1 MTAVPPFN
9 PKQISGCQLWL
20 DGADPAGTGVAP
32 ANGATVTTW
41 TDKSG
46 SGNSVTC
53 PSSTYSYNSTTGQSG
68 IYFNSSASS
77 ALSLTPTTSF
87 FVSSYGTG
95 PSFPTSYP
103 GLLGSYYVVCY
114 GTYWMGANGYGA
126 GGVWAANRS
135 LNSYGAYLADSRN
148 IALNSVAADPPSAIS
163 VRVGAGD
170 SYPGGNQWIGHIYE
184 VILYN
189 TTFSEF
195 QRKQVEGYLAQKWG
209 LRQQLPQEHPGQK
222 GIIYP
227 TIARPLA
234 TPLLY
239 QSTFLP
245 TQISGCVLWLDGTD
259 PLGTGTPPSNG
270 TSISTWYDKSGN
282 GNNGTSGT
290 APSFNSSGINTK
302 GVVSFNGSTTYL
314 NSQDLYSN
322 RSFSIFMVIRRQA
335 SIPGF
340 TGLLCGSSGSPNQ
353 NMTFAFRNDNV
364 FTLGFYYN
372 DVNYGSFASYTGNT
386 STEPAYLIEGTYTPG
401 ARVLYVN
408 GNFGSSDTNSTN
420 LGSDPGPVIG
430 GYSGQIFNGF
440 IGDIVILNGIPNS
453 TSRQQI
459 EGYLAWKWG
468 IQSSLPGD
476 HAYKSSSP
484 STTNPFGLT
493 RPTYVAAVV
502 PTPVTKVF
510 PAPKSVIATGG
521 NTIVTAN
528 GYKIHTFTTVGSAA
542 NFVLSANPGN
552 NLFQV
557 LVVGGGGGGGST
569 FCGGGGGAGGAV
581 YNSSFTI
588 TIGTYTVTVGGGGNG
603 TSTYLNGGASGT
615 DTSFSSLTGY
625 GGGGGGS
632 DSSGAGGASGKSGGC
647 GGGAGYATGV
657 GTGSQGYNGSVGERI
672 NSIAKA
678 GGGGGM
684 GSAGT
689 ISGGGNGLSYT
700 VGGVTTTYA
709 AGGGGGTSDI
719 AGATLGLG
727 GSSGIGGSGATQS
740 VAATSP
746 SANTGSGGGGGGGGA
761 YPTGTKGADGI
772 VIIAYQY
779 P

>member
-1 MTAVPPFN
+1 MSRAFMTAVPPFN
-9 PKQISGCQLWL
+9 PKQIGGCQLWL

-32 ANGATVTTW
+32 ANGATLTSW

-46 SGNSVTC
+46 SGNSVTL
-53 PSSTYSYNSTTGQSG
+53 PSLTYSLNTYTGYSG
-68 IYFNSSASS
+68 VVFTSGTASS
-77 ALSLTPTTSF
+77 QLTLTPFECF
-87 FVSSYGTG
+87 FASSYSTG
-95 PSFPTSYP
+95 PYFPTSYP
-103 GLLGSYYVVCY
+103 GLLGQTSVIMYGNYYTLISANV
-114 GTYWMGANGYGA
+114 MGP
-126 GGVWAANRS
+126 GGGFNNFSSAIFGD
-135 LNSYGAYLADSRN
+135 YKTDSRN
-148 IALNSVAADPPSAIS
+148 MTVSGAYSSPSS
-163 VRVGAGD
+163 SFTLRVGSGD
-170 SYPGGNQWIGHIYE
+170 GYPGNSWLGHIYE
-184 VILYN
+184 VIVFNVALS
-189 TTFSEF
+189 TA

-227 TIARPLA
+227 TIKTPLA
-234 TPLLY
+234 TPLVY
-239 QSTFLP
+239 PSSFVP
-245 TQISGCVLWLDGTD
+245 TQIANCTLWLDGAD
-259 PLGTGTPPSNG
+259 PAGTGTPPSNG
-270 TSISTWYDKSGN
+270 STVSTWVDKSGG
-282 GNNGTSGT
+282 GNNGSG
-290 APSFNSSGINTK
+290 
-302 GVVSFNGSTTYL
+302 NGS
-314 NSQDLYSN
+314 YS
-322 RSFSIFMVIRRQA
+322 
-335 SIPGF
+335 
-340 TGLLCGSSGSPNQ
+340 SSGSNIVFNNSSYSLPTG
-353 NMTFAFRNDNV
+353 TFIS
-364 FTLGFYYN
+364 
-372 DVNYGSFASYTGNT
+372 GSGSYTIFSIQSTNNPSGIEYFWSFGPITSAQHLSFPHANSPSPYLSWNGNDYSFTYSMTSGRSFIAVNSYNVSSNFKYGYVNGSLDGSMAPAVARNT
-386 STEPAYLIEGTYTPG
+386 STSPNTLGVGP
-401 ARVLYVN
+401 N
-408 GNFGSSDTNSTN
+408 GYN
-420 LGSDPGPVIG
+420 
-430 GYSGQIFNGF
+430 
-440 IGDIVILNGIPNS
+440 LNGTLSEILIFS
-453 TSRQQI
+453 SFLTTTQQQQV
-459 EGYLAWKWG
+459 EGYLAWKWALQSYLPANHTYKNSAPNISNALG
-468 IQSSLPGD
+468 IS
-476 HAYKSSSP
+476 
-484 STTNPFGLT
+484 
-493 RPTYVAAVV
+493 RPTYVVAVV
-502 PTPVTKVF
+502 PTPVTKVV
-510 PAPKSVIATGG
+510 PSSKTVIATGG
-521 NTIVTAN
+521 NTVVTAN

-569 FCGGGGGAGGAV
+569 YCGGGGGAGGAV

-700 VGGVTTTYA
+700 VGGVTATYA